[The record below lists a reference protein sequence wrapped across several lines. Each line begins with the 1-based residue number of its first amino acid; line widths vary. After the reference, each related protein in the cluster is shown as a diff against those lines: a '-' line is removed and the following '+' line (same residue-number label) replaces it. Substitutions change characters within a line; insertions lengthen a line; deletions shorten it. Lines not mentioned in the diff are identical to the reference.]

1 MLRILEQKDLS
12 AYEEQLSPLVTGT
25 EGLHLTE
32 AKENDDV
39 KGFIAYAYES
49 EQVVIYA
56 LDDGGDLNYCDG
68 LVRSVLFKAEL
79 RGLERAVFQVE
90 GAAILKQLKTLG
102 FVKNDEKILENIA
115 DIMGNCRKCGEN
127 PANT

>member
-12 AYEEQLSPLVTGT
+12 AYEGLLAGIPM

-32 AKENDDV
+32 AKENDAV
-39 KGFIAYAYES
+39 MGYIAYAYAP

-56 LDDGGDLNYCDG
+56 VDDGGDLNYCDG

-79 RGLERAVFQVE
+79 KGIEQAVFQIE
-90 GAAILKQLKTLG
+90 DDAMLKRLATLG
-102 FVKNDEKILENIA
+102 FVKNNEKMLENIA
-115 DIMGNCRKCGEN
+115 DVMGNCRKCGEK